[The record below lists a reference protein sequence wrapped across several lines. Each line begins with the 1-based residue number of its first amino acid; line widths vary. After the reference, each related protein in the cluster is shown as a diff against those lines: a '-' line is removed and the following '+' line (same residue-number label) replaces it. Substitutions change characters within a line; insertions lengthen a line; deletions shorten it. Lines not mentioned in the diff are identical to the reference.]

1 MIFNS
6 EKDYTENAEFSIKVW
21 KEKGKQNTQQEYC
34 YSEKSELL
42 TGICSMIERLI
53 TMKKITIED
62 MQYASKLVADKLK
75 KEEK

>member
-1 MIFNS
+1 MIFDS

-21 KEKGKQNTQQEYC
+21 KEKGKENTQQEYC
-34 YSEKSELL
+34 YGEKPELL

-53 TMKKITIED
+53 TMGKITIED
-62 MQYASKLVADKLK
+62 MEYASKLVMEKLN

>member
-6 EKDYTENAEFSIKVW
+6 EKDYTENVEFSIKVW
-21 KEKGKQNTQQEYC
+21 KEKGKENTQQEYC
-34 YSEKSELL
+34 YSEKPELL

-53 TMKKITIED
+53 TMEKITIED
-62 MQYASKLVADKLK
+62 MQFASKLVMTKLK

>member
-1 MIFNS
+1 MVFNS

-21 KEKGKQNTQQEYC
+21 KEKGKENTQQEYC

-62 MQYASKLVADKLK
+62 MEFASKLVMTKLK

>member
-6 EKDYTENAEFSIKVW
+6 EKDYTENAEFSIRVW
-21 KEKGKQNTQQEYC
+21 KEKGKESTQQEYC
-34 YSEKSELL
+34 YSEKNELL

-62 MQYASKLVADKLK
+62 MELASKLVMTKLK

>member
-53 TMKKITIED
+53 TMKKITVED
-62 MQYASKLVADKLK
+62 MEYASKLVIEKLN
-75 KEEK
+75 KEEN